1 MPFSLYYRYLYFAKL
16 RTLISKKLPLFATI
30 SFFIHTLPEKFGKNH
45 GSDFPIFSIDAIFH
59 FRCFYLT
66 LYQPCIFQLFQ
77 MLRNCRFRD
86 RQHFVDVAEKTVHE
100 CGVRGV
106 AEGFAG
112 ALQILKKNCSR
123 DFFAEDERN
132 SKMIRVTHFNIASSF
147 GEDKKSDWTRAARII
162 RESAPDAVS
171 CNEVS
176 VHEDFVPD
184 LDMPALYGDYL
195 GMTPVFGRA
204 TSRDGKGEYGVMA
217 LAEYKIEFVDKLLL
231 PTPAGYEQRICL
243 MTKVYAPTPFH
254 FLVTHFCTRNEY
266 PGAREH
272 RVAAIQMIT
281 DKINERKL
289 YPAVLCGDL
298 NVEPGTPEID
308 FLHTQW
314 DVCNDQAEPGVWT
327 HHSGAMIDFIC
338 TYPKGA
344 VRLLNFSVGTH
355 TAASDHCPVTAELE
369 F

>member
-1 MPFSLYYRYLYFAKL
+1 
-16 RTLISKKLPLFATI
+16 
-30 SFFIHTLPEKFGKNH
+30 
-45 GSDFPIFSIDAIFH
+45 
-59 FRCFYLT
+59 
-66 LYQPCIFQLFQ
+66 
-77 MLRNCRFRD
+77 
-86 RQHFVDVAEKTVHE
+86 
-100 CGVRGV
+100 
-106 AEGFAG
+106 
-112 ALQILKKNCSR
+112 
-123 DFFAEDERN
+123 
-132 SKMIRVTHFNIASSF
+132 MIRVTHFNIASSF

-217 LAEYKIEFVDKLLL
+217 LAEYKIEFLDKLLL

-272 RVAAIQMIT
+272 R
-281 DKINERKL
+281 
-289 YPAVLCGDL
+289 G
-298 NVEPGTPEID
+298 
-308 FLHTQW
+308 
-314 DVCNDQAEPGVWT
+314 WT
-327 HHSGAMIDFIC
+327 TG
-338 TYPKGA
+338 
-344 VRLLNFSVGTH
+344 
-355 TAASDHCPVTAELE
+355 
-369 F
+369 